1 MRAIPLAAAML
12 GATLLAGTAQADE
25 PEFDWTG
32 GYVGG
37 HAGLSWGQNRFYDVI
52 GGQDTGEFSSSGY
65 LGGIQ
70 GGYNWQID
78 QWVFGGEAEGSASH
92 LRNGQFGNA
101 CGLNQFGVPSFG
113 FTGSCCFSQLGTTV
127 FCGPASPGFG
137 LGGLGFGFGGGFG
150 ARVEALGLFSGR
162 VGYSVD
168 RTLLFGKGGAALAHV
183 KYVVNVPGVVSET
196 PTAQRLG
203 WIIGAGVEHALTEH
217 WSIKAEYNYIDLG
230 TDRVDVTSASGV
242 TFSQDQSLQMQV
254 AKIGLNY
261 RF

>member
-1 MRAIPLAAAML
+1 MQRGALAAA
-12 GATLLAGTAQADE
+12 AAAALLAAQAAHGE
-25 PEFDWTG
+25 EAEFDWTG

-37 HAGLSWGQNRFYDVI
+37 HAGLSWGQNRFYDAI

-101 CGLNQFGVPSFG
+101 CGFNQFGGFG
-113 FTGSCCFSQLGTTV
+113 FGSTGSCCFSQFGTNV
-127 FCGPASPGFG
+127 FCGAPSGFG
-137 LGGLGFGFGGGFG
+137 FGGFGGGFG

-242 TFSQDQSLQMQV
+242 TFSQDQSLQIQV
-254 AKIGLNY
+254 AKIGFNY